1 MNYEEKWQAERERAG
16 FLALADGA
24 VFRGVAFG
32 AREDRLGEA
41 VFNTGMSGY
50 QEIATDPSYA
60 GQIVALTTAEV
71 GNYGTN
77 PDDAESRG
85 LFLSGLVVNEL
96 AEPSNFRSTL
106 PLDRLLA
113 DAGVPGLRALDTRRL
128 TLHLRDHG
136 SQKAYLHA
144 GPEPMDPSEAVRRAR
159 EWEGLD
165 GQDYAA
171 RVSCKVAYDFPHAE
185 SAEFLSHAESAENAE
200 HGSSHVSRPASLFP
214 HAENAESISHA
225 ESAENAELGSHAD
238 GAEFESH
245 AESAENAETSSFAAK
260 RHPSFAPQAHPS
272 FAAKRHPSFAPQA
285 HPSFS
290 GVADAAAPLVA
301 VYDFGVKRNILRSLA
316 SFARVRVVPAK
327 TPAEEVLALQP
338 AGVFLSNGPAD
349 PAALPYAIEN
359 IRKILGLAPL
369 EMHNAQCAMHNADGV
384 DGSQAFSIQHSA
396 FSIPVMGICLGH
408 QLLALACGAKTGRL
422 AFGHHGCNHPV
433 KELATGRVQIT
444 SQNHNFAV
452 LADTLPP
459 ELEVTHV
466 NLNDGTIEGLRHRT
480 LPAFSVQYHPEA
492 CPGPHDAAPLFDR
505 FRALLAS
512 RAPAAR

>member
-85 LFLSGLVVNEL
+85 LFLSGLVVNDL

-113 DAGVPGLRALDTRRL
+113 DAGVPGLRGLDTRSL

-144 GPEPMDPSEAVRRAR
+144 GPEPMDPAEAVRRAR

-171 RVSCKVAYDFPHAE
+171 KVSCKAAYDFPHAE
-185 SAEFLSHAESAENAE
+185 SAEFVSHAEFAESAE
-200 HGSSHVSRPASLFP
+200 FK
-214 HAENAESISHA
+214 
-225 ESAENAELGSHAD
+225 
-238 GAEFESH
+238 SH
-245 AESAENAETSSFAAK
+245 AESAENAETFSFAAK

-272 FAAKRHPSFAPQA
+272 FAAERHPSFAPQA
-285 HPSFS
+285 HPSFDERR
-290 GVADAAAPLVA
+290 GGAAPLVA
-301 VYDFGVKRNILRSLA
+301 VYDFGVKANILRSLA

-327 TPAEEVLALQP
+327 TPAENILALQP

-359 IRKILGLAPL
+359 IRKILGR
-369 EMHNAQCAMHNADGV
+369 C
-384 DGSQAFSIQHSA
+384 
-396 FSIPVMGICLGH
+396 PVMGICLGH

-433 KELATGRVQIT
+433 KELATGKVRIT

-459 ELEVTHV
+459 ELEITHV

-492 CPGPHDAAPLFDR
+492 CPGPHDAAPLFAR
-505 FRALLAS
+505 FRAML
-512 RAPAAR
+512 